1 MAIVRA
7 IAHAHGGQVGAVNTD
22 EGADVWIRLPITGP
36 PGRRADTPRVV
47 TGVRNA
53 SP

>member
-7 IAHAHGGQVGAVNTD
+7 VAHAHGGQVGADNTGQ
-22 EGADVWIRLPITGP
+22 GADVWIRLPITGT
-36 PGRRADTPRVV
+36 PGQQTATRHLA

-53 SP
+53 PQ